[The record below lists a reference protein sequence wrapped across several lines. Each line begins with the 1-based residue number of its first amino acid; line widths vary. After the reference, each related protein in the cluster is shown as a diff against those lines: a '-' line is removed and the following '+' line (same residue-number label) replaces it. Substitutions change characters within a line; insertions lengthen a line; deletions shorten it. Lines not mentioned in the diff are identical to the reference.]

1 MKSIKP
7 GRGPSMMGG
16 LVGIIMI
23 CFGIAWTAFAAS
35 VSGIMA
41 IFGVLWTC
49 VAVIITVFNMI
60 NATRKNRYSS
70 FDIVDSTEEP
80 DPLNERFRPATREDC
95 PEKDS
100 PGRFCPYC
108 GAEVAGDF
116 AFCNHCGKKLPVRP
130 QSR

>member
-16 LVGIIMI
+16 VVGIIMI
-23 CFGIAWTAFAAS
+23 CFGIVWTAVAAS
-35 VSGIMA
+35 YSGIMA

-49 VAVIITVFNMI
+49 VAVIITVFNFS
-60 NATRKNRYSS
+60 NATCKNRYTS
-70 FDIVDSTEEP
+70 FDIVDGTEEP
-80 DPLNERFRPATREDC
+80 DPLNERFGSAAREERL
-95 PEKDS
+95 EKDS

-108 GAEVAGDF
+108 GAEAAGDF
-116 AFCNHCGKKLPVRP
+116 AFCNHCGKKLLDRP

>member
-7 GRGPSMMGG
+7 GRGSSMMGG

-23 CFGIAWTAFAAS
+23 CFGIVWTAVAAGF
-35 VSGIMA
+35 SGFMA

-49 VAVIITVFNMI
+49 VAVIITVFNFL
-60 NATRKNRYSS
+60 NATKKKRYSS

-80 DPLNERFRPATREDC
+80 DPFNERFGSAARKVRS
-95 PEKDS
+95 EKDL

-108 GAEVAGDF
+108 GAEAAGDF
-116 AFCNHCGKKLPVRP
+116 AFCNHCGKELPVRP